1 MSEGADEEFA
11 ARALE
16 RAQKVARARGYIRS
30 TMPTWGI
37 DEERPART
45 ADGSSEYASTKFNG
59 VGAVEGLA
67 SSALLV
73 RMRAEAYGRAG
84 SAPDAEA
91 DPEGDLGALRAA
103 LATRPDQWR
112 KNPGMAPMRTQ
123 YRRASSLG
131 SVLNR
136 MIRRNQWDTP
146 TRMGSIMAMWP
157 AIVGDDI
164 AAHATIET
172 FEGHKLIVRCSSTAW
187 AKNLHLYLPMIERRI
202 AEEVGAGVVQQVVIR
217 GPVAPSWRKG
227 PLSVK
232 GRGPRDTYG

>member
-45 ADGSSEYASTKFNG
+45 ADGSSEYAAIEVDG
-59 VGAVEGLA
+59 AGAVEGA
-67 SSALLV
+67 DSSARRA

-84 SAPDAEA
+84 AAPDAEA

-103 LATRPDQWR
+103 LANRPDQWR

-131 SVLNR
+131 NVLSR

-157 AIVGDDI
+157 AIVGEDI